1 MNQDFNAMSQPATLL
16 SVMLSQYSKLLA
28 VAFLVL
34 LNSCVLF
41 GFDRVEER
49 DGKRWLYG
57 GNEPGQAFDITEF
70 RLDPKKLNFG
80 LGREAFHA
88 LVDPKFGL
96 PGDPGVSIHDR
107 TRILGVVIDGE
118 AKAYPIHLLRGHEVV
133 NDTVG
138 GRPIFAAYCILA
150 DLAAVY
156 DREMAGHI
164 FTFGVS
170 GYTYADK
177 SIWRG
182 LNAFVLWDRDTESL
196 WLPTIGK
203 GVSGPMIDVPMQLS
217 PQAGTARRSF
227 LEESRRQP
235 LAKHCKAPRRLS
247 RSITRRG
254 SATGVGHSSWNLP
267 MARFIATDRKSPI
280 LCNADS
286 ICSTPPMEKRTLP
299 PPACFVGR

>member
-1 MNQDFNAMSQPATLL
+1 MSRPATLL
-16 SVMLSQYSKLLA
+16 SVMLRQHHKLLA

-34 LNSCVLF
+34 LNSCVLL

-57 GNEPGQAFDITEF
+57 GNEPGQGFDITEF

-96 PGDPGVSIHDR
+96 PGDPGVSINDR

-150 DLAAVY
+150 DLAGVY
-156 DREMAGHI
+156 DREMAGHVY
-164 FTFGVS
+164 TFGVS

-203 GVSGPMIDVPMQLS
+203 GVSGPMIDVPMQLT
-217 PQAGTARRSF
+217 PQEFWQDTTWGEFRKAFPDAVVMKSGQRLNPRPEIPSYSGPFPEKTEVDPAQSIA
-227 LEESRRQP
+227 P
-235 LAKHCKAPRRLS
+235 KGAK
-247 RSITRRG
+247 
-254 SATGVGHSSWNLP
+254 
-267 MARFIATDRKSPI
+267 
-280 LCNADS
+280 
-286 ICSTPPMEKRTLP
+286 
-299 PPACFVGR
+299 